1 MHYKV
6 IPTQPHSGLGIAS
19 FIISMAAGA
28 ALVILLVIAGVL
40 GSQSG
45 GMDEESAGAIVL
57 GLLLALTALGHVL
70 ALGLGIA
77 ALVQAGSNK
86 LFGIL
91 GTVFASMALLLTLL
105 IVLIGAVIEG

>member
-1 MHYKV
+1 MQATPLTK
-6 IPTQPHSGLGIAS
+6 PHSGLGIAS
-19 FIISMAAGA
+19 FVIS
-28 ALVILLVIAGVL
+28 LIAGFT
-40 GSQSG
+40 
-45 GMDEESAGAIVL
+45 
-57 GLLLALTALGHVL
+57 LLLLFGFADIAQIT

>member
-1 MHYKV
+1 MQATPLTK
-6 IPTQPHSGLGIAS
+6 PHSGLGIAS
-19 FIISMAAGA
+19 FVIS
-28 ALVILLVIAGVL
+28 LIAGFTL
-40 GSQSG
+40 LLLFGFADIAQSQPG
-45 GMDEESAGAIVL
+45 GLDEQSTAATVI
-57 GLLLALTALGHVL
+57 GLLMLLTAIAQIT